1 MVIVLPNRNCLVYH
15 WLYRGSSINMKVKDL
30 IELLNTHDLN
40 KDLVIY
46 SNENDLKDYGF
57 IGTYENEGQV
67 ELHVNEGKKL

>member
-1 MVIVLPNRNCLVYH
+1 
-15 WLYRGSSINMKVKDL
+15 MKVKDL

-57 IGTYENEGQV
+57 LGTYENEGQV
-67 ELHVNEGKKL
+67 ELYINEGKKL

>member
-30 IELLNTHDLN
+30 IELLNKHDLN